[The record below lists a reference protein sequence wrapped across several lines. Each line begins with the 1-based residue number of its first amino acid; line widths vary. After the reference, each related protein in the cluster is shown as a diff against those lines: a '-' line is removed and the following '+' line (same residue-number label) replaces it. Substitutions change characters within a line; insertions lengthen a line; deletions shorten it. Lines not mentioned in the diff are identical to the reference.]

1 MIFKIWWIWMA
12 LAAVFVVGE
21 MFTAGFFLLW
31 FGVGAAAAGV
41 LALLGLGFSWQLA
54 AFVVVSGVM
63 LAVSRRFA
71 DRFSKKQPPG
81 IGADRFIGLTG
92 LVLEE
97 IDNASNTGQVRLQKE
112 EWRAD
117 SETGEVIPV
126 GARVEVVRLDG
137 THLVV
142 KRIEEKEG
150 K

>member
-1 MIFKIWWIWMA
+1 MIIKIWWIWMA

-31 FGVGAAAAGV
+31 FGVGAAVAGV
-41 LALLGLGFSWQLA
+41 LALLGLSFPWQLG

-81 IGADRFIGLTG
+81 IGADRFIGLKG

-97 IDNASNTGQVRLQKE
+97 IDNTTNTGRVRLQKE

-117 SETGEVIPV
+117 SDGDEVIPV

-142 KRIEEKEG
+142 KRIKEKEE
-150 K
+150 